1 MERSKIT
8 RRYNMSKSIYIEATK
23 DIILKMLE
31 TNCFASKNQA
41 LRSGEQELLNAEICN
56 TFSHL

>member
-1 MERSKIT
+1 
-8 RRYNMSKSIYIEATK
+8 MSKSIYIEATK